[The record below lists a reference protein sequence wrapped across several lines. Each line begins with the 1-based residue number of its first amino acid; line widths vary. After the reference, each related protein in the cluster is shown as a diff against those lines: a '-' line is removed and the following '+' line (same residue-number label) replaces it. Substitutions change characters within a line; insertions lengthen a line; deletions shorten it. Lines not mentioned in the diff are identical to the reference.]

1 MPMTQRC
8 DECREL
14 FDPETEGALLLTVRR
29 GVDADE
35 WDDSWIVSGNRL
47 DLRFCSQAHAAEHLA
62 TRELP
67 HPAPEDEDEAWAL
80 SDYVGLIVM
89 LTLLGCAG
97 YGLYALVR
105 TAWDL
110 LL

>member
-1 MPMTQRC
+1 MTQRC

-14 FDPETEGALLLTVRR
+14 FDPETEGPLLLTVRR

-47 DLRFCSQAHAAEHLA
+47 DLQFCSQAHAAEHLA

-67 HPAPEDEDEAWAL
+67 EAPPVLADEPDGVGETIV
-80 SDYVGLIVM
+80 VGLV
-89 LTLLGCAG
+89 LAALLALLLGAG
-97 YGLYALVR
+97 YGFLELVRALV
-105 TAWDL
+105 
-110 LL
+110 